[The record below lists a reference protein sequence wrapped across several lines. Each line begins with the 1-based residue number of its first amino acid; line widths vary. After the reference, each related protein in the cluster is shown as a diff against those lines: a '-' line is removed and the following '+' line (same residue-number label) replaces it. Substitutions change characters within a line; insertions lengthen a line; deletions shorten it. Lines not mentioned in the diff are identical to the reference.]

1 MAIFNPEFF
10 TNPAASLNSSF
21 GIPTCILN
29 FAGDAL
35 ALLSSKSLISLSNA
49 ADQGKE
55 GAFNSISE
63 AVKKLYN
70 ATGFLEVD
78 SAGNVVLKSEASED
92 GLDLSF
98 LDTLDAINRDLAL
111 AEDLVLQGVD
121 YVNDVLNCL
130 SDFSLWL
137 GSTRGD
143 SKTSSPGGLASGGS
157 SGYVQNSSNADR
169 VLTVQVVT
177 EATEFIQKCNELQ
190 ARIATVLSDRQT
202 LIQRE
207 ADDEA
212 PIFRLVYGPPVS
224 KQGLFILSEDGLYY
238 DSQDRMYNGKDL
250 PDTSDIGVVI
260 PSESW
265 KMNYPANLGG
275 KGTIVSL
282 SDINQYVDTLFDIN
296 KIDESKEL
304 KEYYDNDHF
313 LQVIEAQKQKQVLD
327 TSAQITELY
336 ASGYSNDSALLVNY
350 RQSLYGILGSYD
362 DKLNKRKKQ
371 IEVAVKASTEFG
383 VSSNFAV
390 GEIPINDFSYLSS
403 VNLSVSLEQQQR
415 LAFEAGD
422 VEEVVLPIKP
432 IFVRSFGSESNRF
445 VLPFS
450 VAEVGK
456 GAIVT
461 TGSVSSTTIPTLS
474 ITDSIVTDKLFAAY
488 NFLKAAGTPPDS
500 EKFASLNCASLGI
513 SDNAQ
518 LIGRNSTLFTSGL
531 GIPFLAGM
539 VKFNN
544 FAQEVRDYRSVCRLP
559 DTTDFQNFMYN
570 KNGGSFE
577 CWLHMPG
584 YGTSSNLY
592 ERGERTTL
600 NLNAETAEWVDYN
613 YYKIILGNEN
623 VGGSLAAN
631 VSSVVTAEGTDSVR
645 GMLMGFSRDP
655 AITFDEKVFGGS
667 DTEIGL
673 DAGIEASATTAS
685 SCFFIAPTMSVN
697 KNQATFVP
705 QIDSCSGDSYAKL
718 ALYDTVTVNG
728 VKFADVANEFMHL
741 AVSFD
746 VSSDKCRVYLD
757 SNLMTTSSLSKVFG
771 TAKSQIPRLPT
782 FIQPET
788 SEVSSFY
795 YADTT
800 VRQRQGVSFFDNGPR
815 NNPFF
820 TPWLLGGGWTDGI
833 PVAADTSA
841 GGFMGT
847 GHGYSSGLN
856 GYVGSV
862 KFYAKP
868 LSNSEVKTN
877 YNAQKGF
884 FKNIVT

>member
-29 FAGDAL
+29 FGGDAL
-35 ALLSSKSLISLSNA
+35 ALLSSQSLISLSNA

-55 GAFNSISE
+55 SAFNAISE

-78 SAGNVVLKSEASED
+78 GAGNVVLKSEASED

-98 LDTLDAINRDLAL
+98 LDTLDAINRDLAA
-111 AEDLVLQGVD
+111 AEDLISQGVD
-121 YVNDVLNCL
+121 YVNDLVNCL
-130 SDFSLWL
+130 DDFQLWL
-137 GSTRGD
+137 NSTRGD
-143 SKTSSPGGLASGGS
+143 TKTSSPGGLAGGGTN
-157 SGYVQNSSNADR
+157 GYIANAADADR
-169 VLTVQVVT
+169 AITVAVIN
-177 EATEFIQKCNELQ
+177 EANDFILRCNELQ
-190 ARIATVLSDRQT
+190 SRIGQVLSDRRDLVLEEEDQG
-202 LIQRE
+202 
-207 ADDEA
+207 

-238 DSQDRMYNGKDL
+238 DSQTRNYNGKDL
-250 PDTSDIGVVI
+250 PDASDIGVVI

-282 SDINQYVDTLFDIN
+282 SDINEYVDTLFDIN
-296 KIDESKEL
+296 KIDNSKEL
-304 KEYYDNDHF
+304 SDYYTNDHF

-336 ASGYSNDSALLVNY
+336 ASGYANDSALLVNY
-350 RQSLYGILGSYD
+350 RQSLYGILASHD
-362 DKLNKRKKQ
+362 EKINKRKKQ

-383 VSSNFAV
+383 VSSTFGV

-415 LAFEAGD
+415 LAFESGD
-422 VEEVVLPIKP
+422 VEDIVLPVKP
-432 IFVRSFGSESNRF
+432 IFVRSHGSESNRF

-474 ITDSIVTDKLFAAY
+474 ITDSIVTDKLFAVY
-488 NFLKAAGTPPDS
+488 NFLKAAGSPPDS
-500 EKFASLNCASLGI
+500 ENFGSLNCASLGI
-513 SDNAQ
+513 ADNAQ
-518 LIGRNSTLFTSGL
+518 LIGRNNTLFASGL
-531 GIPFLAGM
+531 GVPFFTGL
-539 VKFNN
+539 VKYNN
-544 FAQEVRDYRSVCRLP
+544 FAQEIRDYRSVCRLP
-559 DTTDFQNFMYN
+559 DTTDFQNYMYN
-570 KNGGSFE
+570 KDGGSFE
-577 CWLHMPG
+577 CWIHMPG
-584 YGTSSNLY
+584 YGTSSNLF

-600 NLNAETAEWVDYN
+600 NLNAENAEWVDYN
-613 YYKIILGNEN
+613 YYKILLGNEN

-655 AITFDEKVFGGS
+655 SITFDEKVYGGS
-667 DTEIGL
+667 DTKVGES
-673 DAGIEASATTAS
+673 AGIEASATTAS

-705 QIDSCSGDSYAKL
+705 QLDACSGESYAKL

-728 VKFADVANEFMHL
+728 VKFSDVADQFMHL
-741 AVSFD
+741 AVAFD
-746 VSSDKCRVYLD
+746 VSSDQCRVYLD

-771 TAKSQIPRLPT
+771 TRKSQPPRLPT
-782 FIQPET
+782 FIQPES

-795 YADTT
+795 YSDTT
-800 VRQRQGVSFFDNGPR
+800 VRQRQDTTYFDNGPR
-815 NNPFF
+815 NNAFF
-820 TPWLLGGGWTDGI
+820 TPWMLGGGWTDGI
-833 PVAADTSA
+833 PVAADSSS

-868 LSNSEVKTN
+868 LSNSEVRTN